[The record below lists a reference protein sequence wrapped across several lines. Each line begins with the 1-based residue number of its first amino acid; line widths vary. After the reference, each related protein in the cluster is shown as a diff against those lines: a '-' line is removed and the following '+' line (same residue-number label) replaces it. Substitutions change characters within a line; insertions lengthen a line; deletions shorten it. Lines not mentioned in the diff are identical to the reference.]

1 MAEKILIVDDEETL
15 CEVLRFNLEAE
26 GYEAEIAYSA
36 EQALSM
42 SPENYSLIL
51 LDIMMDGISGIQ
63 MANIPIIFCTAKS
76 SEEDMVHG
84 LHIGAD
90 DYITKPYSIRN
101 VLARVQAVLRRTGNS
116 SDTNADHESVSYKGL
131 KLFPNRKICLV
142 DNNEVKLPRKEFEIL
157 LTLLSNR
164 GKLFSREDLLHRIW
178 PDEVIVL
185 NRVVDV
191 NITRIRQ
198 KIGEYGKN
206 IVTRPG
212 YGYVFVE

>member
-1 MAEKILIVDDEETL
+1 VPILILSAKDEEIDKILG
-15 CEVLRFNLEAE
+15 LE
-26 GYEAEIAYSA
+26 
-36 EQALSM
+36 L
-42 SPENYSLIL
+42 
-51 LDIMMDGISGIQ
+51 
-63 MANIPIIFCTAKS
+63 
-76 SEEDMVHG
+76 
-84 LHIGAD
+84 GAD